1 MIPNAFPMGGG
12 GGPPPPPAGRGDGR
26 MDWRGL
32 QKCKG
37 MKKQTEV
44 LG

>member
-12 GGPPPPPAGRGDGR
+12 GGGLEVLGDGR